1 MSVPF
6 RRALALM
13 AFSALLN
20 GHPVYAARQVEIMT
34 MTERDTLS
42 RFLEEFRDMVTETGR
57 VSATGN

>member
-1 MSVPF
+1 
-6 RRALALM
+6 M